1 MTQKTCK
8 AKSQQDASPCRQDS
22 PPCCWGEI
30 LPMLPDIDDDLLDR
44 VWSRLSPE
52 RLSDT
57 QIAMLRDT
65 LTEMLGAGRSA
76 PKRAD

>member
-1 MTQKTCK
+1 MTH
-8 AKSQQDASPCRQDS
+8 KSRKMNSQHAASPCRQDS
-22 PPCCWGEI
+22 PPCRWGEI
-30 LPMLPDIDDDLLDR
+30 LPMPPSIDDNLLDR

-57 QIAMLRDT
+57 QIAMLRDS
-65 LTEMLGAGRSA
+65 LQEMLGADRSA